1 MSERAELEYKK
12 ISRPGHPH
20 AKGMPSAARRLAASL
35 LGLPVAYNPG
45 LLCMMPPSAKMVV
58 AVI

>member
-1 MSERAELEYKK
+1 MSARFRGRHCKRSCPKVKFETIGKPSE
-12 ISRPGHPH
+12 IDGD
-20 AKGMPSAARRLAASL
+20 KGKT
-35 LGLPVAYNPG
+35 VYAYNPG